1 MKKVAL
7 LCALVMLVSIIPA
20 YAASQT
26 DDVTKNQDKHQF
38 KFQKGTK
45 NNQNQAGTC
54 DKTGNGDCD
63 KLQKR
68 LKTQDRTCTTTST

>member
-1 MKKVAL
+1 MKKIAL

-26 DDVTKNQDKHQF
+26 DDTTNNQEKHQF
-38 KFQKGTK
+38 KFQKGPK
-45 NNQNQAGTC
+45 NNQNQAGTS
-54 DKTGNGDCD
+54 DKTGNGDCI

-68 LKTQDRTCTTTST
+68 LKSQDCTCNTTST